1 MNLTGVFVK
10 GNEPAVGAGNRT
22 LDEDQFLLGEDF
34 NDLKSLGSDFLVTV
48 LAVHFLTFKNAA
60 RGGTLPDTPGSSMP
74 AVSMGRRLTTKSVAF
89 HDPGKTFAF

>member
-1 MNLTGVFVK
+1 MK
-10 GNEPAVGAGNRT
+10 GNESAVGAGNRA
-22 LDEDQFLLGEDF
+22 LDEDKFLIGEDF
-34 NDLKSLGSDFLVTV
+34 NDLKSLDSDFLVTV

-74 AVSMGRRLTTKSVAF
+74 AVPMGRRLTTKSVTL

>member
-1 MNLTGVFVK
+1 MVEGGLSDDMIRLS
-10 GNEPAVGAGNRT
+10 VG
-22 LDEDQFLLGEDF
+22 LEDF
-34 NDLKSLGSDFLVTV
+34 DDLKSLGSDFLVTV

-60 RGGTLPDTPGSSMP
+60 RGGTLPDTPGSAMP

>member
-1 MNLTGVFVK
+1 MK
-10 GNEPAVGAGNRT
+10 GNEPAVGAGYRA
-22 LDEDQFLLGEDF
+22 LDEDQLLLGEDF
-34 NDLKSLGSDFLVTV
+34 NDLKSLGSDFLVSV

-60 RGGTLPDTPGSSMP
+60 RGGTLPDAPGSSMP